1 MQNSGLT
8 GETYSNNF
16 KILKMESNLN
26 KPRLV
31 PMDTEKM
38 PEECKEILKRI
49 PGDTLKGRY
58 APVNLLGTL
67 MYNPETLKPF
77 LDYWV
82 TSKLKLG
89 LSVREQELVILRM
102 ALHYRCNYVWKHH
115 VPVAMEFGVSQE
127 ELALVCKLPLSAGFN
142 TREEALLILTDHLV
156 NDRDLA
162 EEIYEKYGKKFKDS
176 ELVDLISLV
185 SQYVLFTLMNNVLR
199 VEVESTLDEV
209 IGL

>member
-1 MQNSGLT
+1 
-8 GETYSNNF
+8 
-16 KILKMESNLN
+16 MENNLN

-38 PEECKEILKRI
+38 PEECKEILKKL

-58 APVNLLGTL
+58 APVNVLGTL
-67 MYNPETLKPF
+67 MHNPGTLGPF

-82 TSKLKLG
+82 TSKLKMG

-102 ALHYRCNYVWKHH
+102 AVHYRCNYVWKHH
-115 VPVAMEFGVSQE
+115 VPVSVEFGVSQA
-127 ELALVCKLPLSAGFN
+127 ELALVRKLPLPDGFN

-156 NDRDLA
+156 NDRDLSD
-162 EEIYEKYGKKFKDS
+162 EIYEKYGRKIKDS

-199 VEVESTLDEV
+199 VEVESPLDEI

>member
-1 MQNSGLT
+1 
-8 GETYSNNF
+8 
-16 KILKMESNLN
+16 MERKLM

-31 PMDTEKM
+31 PKDADQM
-38 PEECKEILKRI
+38 PQECKDILKRI

-58 APVNLLGTL
+58 APVNVLGTL
-67 MYNPETLKPF
+67 MHNPETLKPF

-82 TSKLKLG
+82 TSKLKMG

-102 ALHYRCNYVWKHH
+102 AVHYRCNYVWKHH
-115 VPVAMEFGVSQE
+115 VPVATEFGMTQE
-127 ELALVCKLPLSAGFN
+127 ELTMVCKLTLPEGFN
-142 TREEALLILTDHLV
+142 PREEALLILTDHLV
-156 NDRDLA
+156 NDRDLSD
-162 EEIYEKYGKKFKDS
+162 EIYRDYGRKLKGS

-199 VEVESTLDEV
+199 VEVESSLDEI

>member
-1 MQNSGLT
+1 M
-8 GETYSNNF
+8 
-16 KILKMESNLN
+16 KKNLN

-38 PEECKEILKRI
+38 SEECKEILKRI
-49 PGDTLKGRY
+49 PGDALKGRY
-58 APVNLLGTL
+58 APVNVLGTL
-67 MYNPETLKPF
+67 MYNPGTLKPF

-82 TSKLKLG
+82 TSKLKMG

-102 ALHYRCNYVWKHH
+102 AVQYRCNYVWKHH
-115 VPVAMEFGVSQE
+115 VPVAMEFGVTQE
-127 ELALVCKLPLSAGFN
+127 ELALVRKLPLPDGFN
-142 TREEALLILTDHLV
+142 TREEALLILTDHMV
-156 NDRDLA
+156 NDRDLS
-162 EEIYEKYGKKFKDS
+162 EELYGKYGRKLKDT

-199 VEVESTLDEV
+199 VEVESSLDTI